1 MKLSKML
8 SSEPAH
14 LNPHDAGGEPQGPAA
29 LKGMLHVG
37 GPSLSLRRKTM

>member
-14 LNPHDAGGEPQGPAA
+14 LKPYGVGGEHQDPAA
-29 LKGMLHVG
+29 LKGMLHVR
-37 GPSLSLRRKTM
+37 GPSLWLCRKTM